1 MVKEYETFFVRYAGK
16 CVIGIFALEIHD
28 QFCKLVSRSK
38 KGDRVRES
46 LPANDGREVTMG
58 FAMSNREF
66 RARVDI
72 KRASETLHR
81 RNYLEHKD

>member
-1 MVKEYETFFVRYAGK
+1 MVEEYETFFVRYAGK

-28 QFCKLVSRSK
+28 QFCKLVSRPK

-66 RARVDI
+66 RVQVDTSREPAKLYMDAI
-72 KRASETLHR
+72 I
-81 RNYLEHKD
+81 